1 MQRRT
6 VLVSGDDGALSVDT
20 VMNNRARTVP
30 LNFVSRAFGQYSIA
44 DDTIS
49 SGPF

>member
-6 VLVSGDDGALSVDT
+6 VLVSGDDGALYVDT
-20 VMNNRARTVP
+20 VNNRARTVP